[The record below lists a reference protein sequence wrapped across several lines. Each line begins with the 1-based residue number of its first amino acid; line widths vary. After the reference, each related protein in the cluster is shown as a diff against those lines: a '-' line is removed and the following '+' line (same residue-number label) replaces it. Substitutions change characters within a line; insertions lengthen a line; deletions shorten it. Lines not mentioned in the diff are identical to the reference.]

1 MIRIET
7 MTEKDVFVVF
17 ELEKKLI
24 GSANKETILKTLSN
38 ENLNYYLIF
47 EDDQVV
53 GFLEGFIIS
62 PESEIYDI
70 AVDEDYQRKGYAK
83 KLMEFFIDLSK
94 QKGVETILL
103 EVNSNNTKAINLYNL
118 FGFVEYGKRKNYYGF
133 FVFKM
138 RKKWQLF
145 NICARNYALCSTSN
159 KI

>member
-7 MTEKDVFVVF
+7 MTEKDVLIVF

-47 EDDQVV
+47 EDDQIV

-70 AVDEDYQRKGYAK
+70 AVDEAYQRKGYAK

-118 FGFVEYGKRKNYYGF
+118 FGFVEYGKRKNYYGDSDA
-133 FVFKM
+133 VLM
-138 RKKWQLF
+138 KK
-145 NICARNYALCSTSN
+145 NV
-159 KI
+159 

>member
-1 MIRIET
+1 MI
-7 MTEKDVFVVF
+7 VF

-47 EDDQVV
+47 EDEQII

-70 AVDEDYQRKGYAK
+70 AVDEAYQRKGYAK

-118 FGFVEYGKRKNYYGF
+118 FGFVEYGKRKNYYGDSDA
-133 FVFKM
+133 VLM
-138 RKKWQLF
+138 KK
-145 NICARNYALCSTSN
+145 NV
-159 KI
+159 

>member
-7 MTEKDVFVVF
+7 MTEKDVLVVF

-24 GSANKETILKTLSN
+24 GSANQETIFKTLSN

-53 GFLEGFIIS
+53 GFLEGLIIS

-94 QKGVETILL
+94 QNGVETILL
-103 EVNSNNTKAINLYNL
+103 EVNSNNIKAINLYNL
-118 FGFVEYGKRKNYYGF
+118 FGFVEYGKRKNYYGDADAIL
-133 FVFKM
+133 M
-138 RKKWQLF
+138 KKSF
-145 NICARNYALCSTSN
+145 
-159 KI
+159 

>member
-7 MTEKDVFVVF
+7 MTEKDVLIVF

-24 GSANKETILKTLSN
+24 GSANKETILRTLSN

-47 EDDQVV
+47 EDEQVV

-70 AVDEDYQRKGYAK
+70 AVDEAYQRKGYAK

-118 FGFVEYGKRKNYYGF
+118 FGFVEYGKRKNYYGDSDA
-133 FVFKM
+133 VLM
-138 RKKWQLF
+138 KK
-145 NICARNYALCSTSN
+145 NV
-159 KI
+159 

>member
-7 MTEKDVFVVF
+7 MTEKDVLIVF

-47 EDDQVV
+47 EDEQII

-70 AVDEDYQRKGYAK
+70 AVDEAYQRKGYAK

-118 FGFVEYGKRKNYYGF
+118 FGFVEYGKRKNYYGDSDA
-133 FVFKM
+133 VLM
-138 RKKWQLF
+138 KK
-145 NICARNYALCSTSN
+145 NV
-159 KI
+159 

>member
-7 MTEKDVFVVF
+7 MTEKDVLIVF

-47 EDDQVV
+47 EDEQIV

-70 AVDEDYQRKGYAK
+70 AVDEAYQRKGYAK

-118 FGFVEYGKRKNYYGF
+118 FGFVEYGKRKNYYGDSDA
-133 FVFKM
+133 VLM
-138 RKKWQLF
+138 KK
-145 NICARNYALCSTSN
+145 NV
-159 KI
+159 

>member
-7 MTEKDVFVVF
+7 MTEKDVLIVF

-70 AVDEDYQRKGYAK
+70 AIDEAYQRKGYAK
-83 KLMEFFIDLSK
+83 KLMKFFIDLSK

-118 FGFVEYGKRKNYYGF
+118 FGFVEYGKRKNYYGDSDA
-133 FVFKM
+133 VLM
-138 RKKWQLF
+138 KK
-145 NICARNYALCSTSN
+145 NV
-159 KI
+159 

>member
-7 MTEKDVFVVF
+7 MTEKDVLIVF

-24 GSANKETILKTLSN
+24 GSANKETILRTLSN

-47 EDDQVV
+47 EDEQVV

-70 AVDEDYQRKGYAK
+70 AVDEAYQRKGYAK

-118 FGFVEYGKRKNYYGF
+118 VGFVEYGKRNNYSGDSDAVLMKKN
-133 FVFKM
+133 V
-138 RKKWQLF
+138 
-145 NICARNYALCSTSN
+145 
-159 KI
+159 

>member
-24 GSANKETILKTLSN
+24 GSANQETIFKTLSN

-53 GFLEGFIIS
+53 GFLEGLIIS

-103 EVNSNNTKAINLYNL
+103 EVNSNNIKAINLYNL
-118 FGFVEYGKRKNYYGF
+118 FGF
-133 FVFKM
+133 
-138 RKKWQLF
+138 KKAC
-145 NICARNYALCSTSN
+145 NTCT
-159 KI
+159 

>member
-7 MTEKDVFVVF
+7 MTEKDVLIVF

-47 EDDQVV
+47 EDEQVV

-70 AVDEDYQRKGYAK
+70 AVDEAYQRKGYAK

-118 FGFVEYGKRKNYYGF
+118 FGFVEYGKRKNYYGDSDA
-133 FVFKM
+133 VLM
-138 RKKWQLF
+138 KK
-145 NICARNYALCSTSN
+145 NV
-159 KI
+159 

>member
-7 MTEKDVFVVF
+7 MTEKDVLIVF

-47 EDDQVV
+47 EDEQVV

-70 AVDEDYQRKGYAK
+70 AVDEAYQRKGYAK

-118 FGFVEYGKRKNYYGF
+118 FGFVEYGKRKNYYGDSDA
-133 FVFKM
+133 VLM
-138 RKKWQLF
+138 KK
-145 NICARNYALCSTSN
+145 
-159 KI
+159 KV

>member
-7 MTEKDVFVVF
+7 MTEKDVLIVF

-47 EDDQVV
+47 EDEQVV

-70 AVDEDYQRKGYAK
+70 SVDVAYQRKGYAK
-83 KLMEFFIDLSK
+83 KLMKFFIDLSK

-118 FGFVEYGKRKNYYGF
+118 FGFVEYGKRKNYYGDSDA
-133 FVFKM
+133 VLM
-138 RKKWQLF
+138 KK
-145 NICARNYALCSTSN
+145 NV
-159 KI
+159 